1 MGKLGEIFK
10 PHVLPIV
17 LFVLGFGIMFI
28 VVLPWYLKAASIALW
43 LQLIF
48 LFLTETDRL

>member
-10 PHVLPIV
+10 LPTSLII
-17 LFVLGFGIMFI
+17 LFVLGFGAMFV

-43 LQLIF
+43 LQL
-48 LFLTETDRL
+48 LFLLLSETDRL